1 MSEGKSIGVFGGTF
15 DPIHNTHLKIARTAL
30 EAAGLD
36 LVLFVVAARPPHKE
50 GDTYATA
57 EQRLAMVRAAVER
70 EPKLEASDLELKR
83 SGPSYTKE
91 TLIELDTAFPNARFW
106 LIMGLDSLV
115 DFPNWREPENIV
127 SQAKLLVVPRPGADK
142 QLPSM
147 LEGHYEMLPSSESEL
162 SSTEVRGRISSGK
175 DVHELVPRGVAELI
189 REEGIYRGIAADR
202 PGG

>member
-1 MSEGKSIGVFGGTF
+1 MSKGDSIGVFGGTF
-15 DPIHNTHLKIARTAL
+15 DPIHNTHLKIARTAIA
-30 EAAGLD
+30 AAGLD
-36 LVLFVVAARPPHKE
+36 LVLFVVSARPPHKR
-50 GDTYATA
+50 GDTFATA

-91 TLIELDTAFPNARFW
+91 TLMELEMAFPNARFW

-115 DFPNWREPENIV
+115 DFPNWKEPEKIV
-127 SQAKLLVVPRPGADK
+127 SKANLLVVPRPGADM

-147 LEGHYEMLPSSESEL
+147 LEGRYEMLPSSESEL

-175 DVHELVPRGVAELI
+175 DVHGLVPSGVAQLI

-202 PGG
+202 PRG